1 MNETD
6 DLQLLRATRLG
17 DANAFQS
24 LYRRHRSR
32 LYGYALLHCGAP
44 ELAAD
49 VIQEVFIG
57 LLNDDYRFDPLK
69 GMLSS
74 FLYGVTRNL
83 LLRHARQN
91 ERWVQPETE
100 GEDGDYGDGATGA
113 ASAIGAA
120 GHLGGDGP
128 LDALLDQEA
137 AGHLRR
143 ALARLAPHYRD
154 VLILYELQELSYQ
167 EIADI
172 CQLDIGTVRSRLS
185 RGRSAL
191 SKALA
196 PYRAIHQNLA

>member
-6 DLQLLRATRLG
+6 DIQLLRATRLG

-44 ELAAD
+44 EVAAD
-49 VIQEVFIG
+49 VVQEVFIG

-74 FLYGVTRNL
+74 FLYGVTHNL

-91 ERWVQPETE
+91 ERWVQPDPDV
-100 GEDGDYGDGATGA
+100 EDGEHGDGATGL
-113 ASAIGAA
+113 ASAAGGAGDIGEN
-120 GHLGGDGP
+120 GP
-128 LDALLDQEA
+128 LHALLDQEA
-137 AGHLRR
+137 ADHLRR

-154 VLILYELQELSYQ
+154 VLILFELQELSYQ
-167 EIADI
+167 EIAGI

-191 SKALA
+191 YKALA